1 MPGSPVGPAGSVRTS
16 SPNLVNDATAVD
28 ATSPAHLNSTNANDM
43 PPELV
48 ARRSTNNE
56 DIKSNTLESI
66 TKDLDKDMNN
76 AAATTITKTVETTVV
91 ETIVK
96 GNNTEGGQQLNGNND
111 NANVVATTNGNANES
126 DLTTS
131 LPARGTKS
139 GVNSNGNANT
149 IISSTTT
156 TTTSSM
162 TTSASAEDSN
172 KKQLGN
178 NLLNHDNDVNRYRS
192 SKLVEQSKNPFEDE
206 DDEDEQIYE
215 IPKGEYVRFS
225 Q

>member
-1 MPGSPVGPAGSVRTS
+1 
-16 SPNLVNDATAVD
+16 
-28 ATSPAHLNSTNANDM
+28 M

-111 NANVVATTNGNANES
+111 NANVATTNGNANES

-131 LPARGTKS
+131 LPARGTKA